1 MGIFTVATLKKVWLL
16 LCVLAIGAGA
26 VLCSQYFFFRDQVED
41 LQVLQDHYRDHIEVL
56 KQVLADVLLFSEEK
70 TVNQVVQ
77 KRPKH
82 KKQLYRSLRSYLA
95 QKDRHIDMYDLH
107 EVYRSFESE
116 DDHKTVGE
124 QAPSSA
130 EAESVRVNTVRPHIA
145 ARRKT
150 ARTRIFS
157 WPIERDR
164 FWMSSFFG
172 RRKIARGK
180 WTFHSGLDMA
190 AIKGTPIRAV
200 AEGRVLEAGD
210 SNNGYGNMVLLAHAN
225 GFKTR
230 YAHLDH
236 VGVRYGH
243 TVKRGQIIGTVG
255 DTGNVRGNG
264 TDASH
269 LHFEVYHYAKPVNPL
284 YYLA

>member
-1 MGIFTVATLKKVWLL
+1 MGMFTVATLKKVWLL
-16 LCVLAIGAGA
+16 LCVLVIVIGAA
-26 VLCSQYFFFRDQVED
+26 LCLQYFFFRDQVED
-41 LQVLQDHYRDHIEVL
+41 LQVLQDHYKDHIEVL

-70 TVNQVVQ
+70 TVSQGVQ
-77 KRPKH
+77 KKPKH

-95 QKDRHIDMYDLH
+95 QKDRHVDIYDLQ
-107 EVYRSFESE
+107 EVYRSFES
-116 DDHKTVGE
+116 DDEPKVET
-124 QAPSSA
+124 
-130 EAESVRVNTVRPHIA
+130 VRVNTVRPRIA

-150 ARTRIFS
+150 ARTRIFN

-190 AIKGTPIRAV
+190 AIKGTPIRA
-200 AEGRVLEAGD
+200 AADGRVLEAGD
-210 SNNGYGNMVLLAHAN
+210 SNNGYGNMILLAHAN

-284 YYLA
+284 YYLT